1 MIDHKDSA
9 SQTSIK
15 RPRPVLMIPLRRC
28 GSHALRLRLNAN
40 PEFYAPY
47 PLHIIDF
54 MPLVASYGDLRD
66 DRRYFQL
73 VIDVIGLETASMV
86 KWPDIVFDPVEV
98 FEGIRNEPRSVHRV
112 VWELLFR
119 AGEKRGAKV
128 VMDKSLDSVLFAEEL
143 MMLFDDMLF
152 LNVVRDPRAQIS
164 SMNRAIIHDFD
175 TLLNAVTWV
184 KAYWTAKE
192 LARKHPGRV
201 LTIRYEDFV
210 SNQEAILRKICTF
223 FGIQFMP
230 SMLDISRSDEARKI
244 SVLSALWESNSKAPI
259 PANVDK
265 FKKML
270 SLEEIEIIETLTGE
284 YMDYY
289 GYERMTQGNALITPR
304 AIEAARKRSDANKT
318 KAWDDLEK
326 NDNRDYQLRKFRGA
340 YLEMVRERTQQSRDA
355 SRKLVD
361 PMGLMTAELP
371 ESPVK
376 TDKDRRSAAQKT
388 VKDLPVRVHDE
399 DKHKP
404 AKKPVA

>member
-1 MIDHKDSA
+1 MEDQNNTV
-9 SQTSIK
+9 SQAPIK

-47 PLHIIDF
+47 PLHVIDF
-54 MPLVASYGDLRD
+54 MPLVESYGDLKD
-66 DRRYFQL
+66 DKRYFQM

-98 FEGIRNEPRSVHRV
+98 FEGIRHEPRSVHRI

-119 AGEKRGAKV
+119 AGEKRGARV

-192 LARKHPGRV
+192 LAGRHPDRV

-210 SNQEAILRKICTF
+210 SNQEAVLRKICTF
-223 FGIQFMP
+223 FGIQFLP

-244 SVLSALWESNSKAPI
+244 SVLSALWETNNKAPV

-265 FKKML
+265 FKKTL
-270 SLEEIEIIETLTGE
+270 ALEEIEIIETLTGE

-289 GYERMTQGNALITPR
+289 GYERMTPGNALITPR
-304 AIEAARKRSDANKT
+304 AIEAARKKSEANKI
-318 KAWDDLEK
+318 KAWHDLEK
-326 NDNRDYQLRKFRGA
+326 NDSRDYQLRRFRSA
-340 YLEMVRERTQQSRDA
+340 YLEMVRERTARSRDA
-355 SRKLVD
+355 SRKFVD
-361 PMGLMTAELP
+361 PADLMAKGLSAGLP
-371 ESPVK
+371 K
-376 TDKDRRSAAQKT
+376 NDKDRRSAEQKAS
-388 VKDLPVRVHDE
+388 KDLPVRVHDE
-399 DKHKP
+399 DNQSR
-404 AKKPVA
+404 